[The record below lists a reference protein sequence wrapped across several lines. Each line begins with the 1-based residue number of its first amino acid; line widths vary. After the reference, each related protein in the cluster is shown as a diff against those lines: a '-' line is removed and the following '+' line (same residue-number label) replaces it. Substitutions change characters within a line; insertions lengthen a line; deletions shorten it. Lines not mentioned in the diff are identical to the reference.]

1 MFCYNLV
8 LYRDVKGRF
17 MEPPHLK
24 ARHSIAAPYPYPYHS
39 QQPTHS
45 KESMETE
52 SQEDY
57 VIIQDIETEPE
68 IEAEAEAAMSV
79 TMDESPDESN
89 FEIADMPHTPF
100 VSTPYTDGDQNFNT
114 ARTHAKSPWTSGS
127 GFTYSD
133 TRIIEEDDDN
143 FDRRAVPL
151 TPHLSSVNNR
161 EELFTSPIRPTFQLD
176 QPFSLPFNS
185 ASKKSG
191 FHTDTDTKSSASA
204 IRRVFEDM
212 TSSFSPVEASAKKE
226 RLPTRRKVR
235 FSEG

>member
-1 MFCYNLV
+1 
-8 LYRDVKGRF
+8 

-24 ARHSIAAPYPYPYHS
+24 AKHSIAAPYPYPYPYPN
-39 QQPTHS
+39 QQPTYS

-57 VIIQDIETEPE
+57 VIIQDMETEVE
-68 IEAEAEAAMSV
+68 VEAGAGAEAAMSL

-89 FEIADMPHTPF
+89 FEVDEMPHTPF
-100 VSTPYTDGDQNFNT
+100 ISTPYTDGDQIFNT

-133 TRIIEEDDDN
+133 TQIIEENQNN
-143 FDRRAVPL
+143 FDRRPAPL
-151 TPHLSSVNNR
+151 TPHLSSMNNR
-161 EELFTSPIRPTFQLD
+161 EELFTSPVRPTFQLD

-204 IRRVFEDM
+204 IRKVFEDM

>member
-1 MFCYNLV
+1 M
-8 LYRDVKGRF
+8 KGRF

-24 ARHSIAAPYPYPYHS
+24 AKHSIAAPYPYPN
-39 QQPTHS
+39 QQPTYS

-57 VIIQDIETEPE
+57 VIIQDIETEVE
-68 IEAEAEAAMSV
+68 REAEAESEAEAAMSL

-89 FEIADMPHTPF
+89 FEVEDMPHTPTF
-100 VSTPYTDGDQNFNT
+100 TSTPYTDGDQIFNT
-114 ARTHAKSPWTSGS
+114 ARTHAKSPWTSGG

-133 TRIIEEDDDN
+133 TRIIEEDENN
-143 FDRRAVPL
+143 FDRRPAPV
-151 TPHLSSVNNR
+151 TPHLSSMNKR